1 MQQGFLPSA
10 VEFMDAHAL
19 AAVRGMGAA
28 NSLPDSSRALL
39 MVEVDGEAA
48 DLPRQL
54 ELMAVALSGA
64 GLLQIEHG
72 QDEAAIAALWAAR
85 KSLSPA
91 TKAMAPRKINEDVV
105 VPVPRLCDLLAE
117 IEDIAS
123 AERLRIVSFGHAGNG
138 NLHVNFLVDPANPD
152 EMRRAERG
160 LDRLFSSVLA
170 LGGTLSGEHGI
181 GSVKRAFVGRE
192 LDPVSLHLQRQI
204 KGLFDPLGVLNP
216 GKLFP
221 DD

>member
-1 MQQGFLPSA
+1 
-10 VEFMDAHAL
+10 
-19 AAVRGMGAA
+19 MGAA
-28 NSLPDSSRALL
+28 
-39 MVEVDGEAA
+39 
-48 DLPRQL
+48 
-54 ELMAVALSGA
+54 LSGE

-117 IEDIAS
+117 IEDIAR

-160 LDRLFSSVLA
+160 LDRLFGSVLA

-192 LDPVSLHLQRQI
+192 LNPVSLHLQRQI
-204 KGLFDPLGVLNP
+204 KALFDPLGVLNP